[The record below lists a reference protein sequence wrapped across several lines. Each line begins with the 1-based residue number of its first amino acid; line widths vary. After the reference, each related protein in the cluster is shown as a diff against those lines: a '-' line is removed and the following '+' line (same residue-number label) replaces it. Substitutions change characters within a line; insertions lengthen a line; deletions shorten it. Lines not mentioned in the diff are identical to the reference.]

1 MANVAPWYWKKVN
14 LFDEADS
21 QARQAFFQC
30 AERHEY
36 RKGQHVFRADD
47 PATRVFL
54 LESWVVKIYQLS
66 PQGAVTIFWFCV
78 PGDLFG
84 AGGITGSFEQSVY
97 GQAVE
102 RSTVFTIPRKA
113 FEQVLKAHPQLAI
126 NVIRLM
132 GARLRLACDAMTD
145 KVSLKTNVRLARL
158 LLRLAQNWGYPC
170 GKRIELRVKITHQ
183 ELANMIGASRQRVN
197 ESLQVFQR
205 RGWVSVDGRR
215 ITIASP
221 EEIQRL
227 LDDGTL

>member
-1 MANVAPWYWKKVN
+1 MGNVAPWYWKKVN
-14 LFDEADS
+14 LFDEADA
-21 QARQAFFQC
+21 QARQAFFQR

-36 RKGQHVFRADD
+36 RKGQHLFRADD
-47 PATRVFL
+47 PATRVFF
-54 LESWVVKIYQLS
+54 LESGVVKIYHLS
-66 PQGAVTIFWFCV
+66 SQGAVTVFWFCV

-102 RSTVFTIPRKA
+102 RSAVFTIARPG

-132 GARLRLACDAMTD
+132 GARLRLACDALTD
-145 KVSLKTNVRLARL
+145 KVSLKTSGRLARL
-158 LLRLAQNWGYPC
+158 LLRLAQNWGYPSVN
-170 GKRIELRVKITHQ
+170 GIELRVKITHQ

-197 ESLQVFQR
+197 ETLQEFQR
-205 RGWVSVDGRR
+205 KNWIRVNGRM

-227 LDDGTL
+227 LDGGAL